1 MSMSIPPATDEPVRE
16 DFRCAVDD
24 LDAARSALA
33 AGFGFEGVQRKALHR
48 GTEIVDAALFA
59 RVLGDPETPVRPSF
73 APLPAGGLSDGAV
86 LLRELG
92 PADADAHYEEFTDP
106 LTVGNGFT
114 GIAPSREAVATWAA
128 LGGLD
133 WLVGNAAPFAMV
145 DVESGRYAG
154 SVRLRLAGPPGV
166 GGIGYGVHPAFRG
179 RGYTARALR
188 LIVAWAFTDAGF
200 ARLEIGAKLDNV
212 GSQRA
217 ALAAGFERE
226 APRAARLRYPDGSYG
241 DEARFFLVNP
251 AVVRRGPVMSSG

>member
-1 MSMSIPPATDEPVRE
+1 MSIPAAADEPVRE

-24 LDAARSALA
+24 LEAARSALA
-33 AGFGFEGVQRKALHR
+33 AGFGFEGVQRRALHR

-59 RVLGDPETPVRPSF
+59 RVLGDAEGPVPSSF
-73 APLPAGGLSDGAV
+73 VPLPAGGLSDGV
-86 LLRELG
+86 VRLRELA
-92 PADADAHYEEFTDP
+92 PSDAPVLHEDWTDP
-106 LTVGNGFT
+106 VTVANGFT
-114 GIAPSREAVATWAA
+114 DIVPTAQETAAVAAR
-128 LGGLD
+128 GGLD
-133 WLVGNAAPFAMV
+133 WLVGTVAAFVIV
-145 DVESGRYAG
+145 DVDSGRYAG
-154 SVRLRLAGPPGV
+154 SVRLRQAGPPGV

-188 LIVAWAFTDAGF
+188 LVVAWAFTDGGF
-200 ARLEIGAKLDNV
+200 ARLELGAKLDNV
-212 GSQRA
+212 ASQRA